1 MTIKLVNLGN
11 LYLATNFDSVSAF
24 LVTELD
30 LVSEVQ
36 LSEIMK
42 LMGESYKSNFTW
54 TYGFGGLIKQ
64 AKSDNISLNFW
75 NKVASFSVS
84 SATVSLSVFSE
95 DWSSPG
101 SSV

>member
-36 LSEIMK
+36 LSEMLK
-42 LMGESYKSNFTW
+42 LMGESYKSNFT
-54 TYGFGGLIKQ
+54 
-64 AKSDNISLNFW
+64 
-75 NKVASFSVS
+75 
-84 SATVSLSVFSE
+84 
-95 DWSSPG
+95 
-101 SSV
+101 